1 MIASKCGAH
10 RVINDSTIEH
20 RKSLITPNDSCN
32 LYGDRGSSIKSLD
45 DDSLTVES
53 KITIACKKSLHVLRD
68 HLTLAVNDSRL
79 HYCREKVC
87 SNLSMALPVDFH
99 YILKFQEQ
107 SKLVKPCSNLSRP
120 SHDSSEDGNHSLLRS
135 G

>member
-1 MIASKCGAH
+1 MGGTELVVMIASKCGAH

-53 KITIACKKSLHVLRD
+53 KITIACKKSLHALRD

-99 YILKFQEQ
+99 YILKFLEQ
-107 SKLVKPCSNLSRP
+107 SKLV
-120 SHDSSEDGNHSLLRS
+120 
-135 G
+135 